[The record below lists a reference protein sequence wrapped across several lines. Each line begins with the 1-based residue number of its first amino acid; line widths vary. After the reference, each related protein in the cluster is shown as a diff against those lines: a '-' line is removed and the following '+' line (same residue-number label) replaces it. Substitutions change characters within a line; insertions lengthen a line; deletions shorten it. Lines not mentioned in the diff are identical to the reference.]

1 MADENRKINDELNEK
16 ELAAE
21 EIKDVAGGFD
31 APSLIAPNKDLI
43 SPNAPI
49 PASVADLGA
58 QLGAAPFKGT
68 DT

>member
-1 MADENRKINDELNEK
+1 MADENKTINDELNEK

-43 SPNAPI
+43 
-49 PASVADLGA
+49 ASVADIGA
-58 QLGAAPFKGT
+58 PLGAATFKGT

>member
-1 MADENRKINDELNEK
+1 MADEDKK
-16 ELAAE
+16 
-21 EIKDVAGGFD
+21 IKDVAGGFD

-49 PASVADLGA
+49 PASVAELGA

>member
-1 MADENRKINDELNEK
+1 MADENKTINDELNEK

-21 EIKDVAGGFD
+21 EIKDVAGGFG
-31 APSLIAPNKDLI
+31 APSLITPNKDLI
-43 SPNAPI
+43 
-49 PASVADLGA
+49 ASVADIGA